1 MHSCAVSAKLESGS
15 STVPLGFEGWATCGQ
30 SMLTVSPYAKRT
42 KKHRIKLNI
51 LKGFLSV
58 KNGNKIFSMLP
69 SPALY
74 YVRKTHNT
82 IFGTF
87 LK

>member
-42 KKHRIKLNI
+42 KKHGIKLII
-51 LKGFLSV
+51 LKVF
-58 KNGNKIFSMLP
+58 FSWGG
-69 SPALY
+69 AL
-74 YVRKTHNT
+74 
-82 IFGTF
+82 
-87 LK
+87 L